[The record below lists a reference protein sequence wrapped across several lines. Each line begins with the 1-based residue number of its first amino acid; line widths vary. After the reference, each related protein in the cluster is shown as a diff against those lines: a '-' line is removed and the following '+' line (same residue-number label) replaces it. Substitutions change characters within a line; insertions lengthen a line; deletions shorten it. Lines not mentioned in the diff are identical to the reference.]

1 MPTKVHIVKAV
12 VFPVVMYRCDTWAIK
27 KAECQR
33 IDAFELWCWRTLENL
48 FDYKINPV
56 NPKGNQFWIFIGK
69 TDAEAEAPIL
79 WPSDSKSW
87 LIRKEPNAEKDW
99 RQKEE
104 GTTEDEMAGWH
115 HQPMDISLS
124 KLRRWWKTRKPGML
138 QSVQSQI
145 LRHKWATEQQQ
156 KDKETLFLWTL
167 MLKLISLQLILRYPQ
182 IVVTVLKFCWLNLH
196 LEPIYN

>member
-1 MPTKVHIVKAV
+1 MWYLGHKEGWVSKNWCFWIVVLEK
-12 VFPVVMYRCDTWAIK
+12 
-27 KAECQR
+27 
-33 IDAFELWCWRTLENL
+33 TLENL
-48 FDYKINPV
+48 LDYKEINPV

-79 WPSDSKSW
+79 WPSISKSW

-99 RQKEE
+99 RQKEK
-104 GTTEDEMAGWH
+104 GMTEDEMAGWH

-124 KLRRWWKTRKPGML
+124 KLRRWWKTGKPGML
-138 QSVQSQI
+138 QSMQSQI
-145 LRHKWATEQQQ
+145 LRHKWGTEQQ

-182 IVVTVLKFCWLNLH
+182 IVATVLKFCWLNLH